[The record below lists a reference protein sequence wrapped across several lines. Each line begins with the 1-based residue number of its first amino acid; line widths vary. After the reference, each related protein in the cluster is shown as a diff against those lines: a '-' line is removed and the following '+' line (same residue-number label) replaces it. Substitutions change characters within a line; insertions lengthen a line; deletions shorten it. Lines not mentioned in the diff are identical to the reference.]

1 MEWNSENHQKVKV
14 KSMMMTSQVPQLP
27 WIPAASG
34 YLYNTKKVKLKEV
47 LLGGMES
54 WKGPESEEY
63 NDDLK
68 VARSK
73 KQVGWGT
80 WLDDDVPAPLES

>member
-1 MEWNSENHQKVKV
+1 
-14 KSMMMTSQVPQLP
+14 
-27 WIPAASG
+27 
-34 YLYNTKKVKLKEV
+34 
-47 LLGGMES
+47 MES